1 MPTDRWSRAGH
12 GLLQVNINCF
22 VEMSDPDQAREQLG
36 NLAALPAS
44 KEAAYWGVG
53 VVGNA
58 MLRDEWSKKF

>member
-1 MPTDRWSRAGH
+1 
-12 GLLQVNINCF
+12 
-22 VEMSDPDQAREQLG
+22 MSDPDQAREQLG